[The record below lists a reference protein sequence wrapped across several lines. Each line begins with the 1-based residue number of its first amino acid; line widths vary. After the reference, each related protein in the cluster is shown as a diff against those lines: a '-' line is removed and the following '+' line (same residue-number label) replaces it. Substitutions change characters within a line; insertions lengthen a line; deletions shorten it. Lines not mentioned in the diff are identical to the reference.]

1 MSKIW
6 KLLLLANLIGVGALT
21 FLFPHLM
28 VGPGKLIPAHQAL
41 QADCFACHEAGLG
54 STQARCTTCHVPG
67 DIGRLSTTGA
77 PIVRAK
83 TSVPF
88 HQQLKTQNCIAC
100 HSDHAGIKRPG
111 WQGRFDHSL
120 LQAAT
125 RQKCQDC
132 HQAPKDAMHQQ
143 IDGNCS
149 QCHQQSRW
157 VPASFDHGKFFVLD
171 RDHDSRCVTCHVR
184 NDYSRYTCYG
194 CHEHTQA
201 NIRSE
206 HVDEGI
212 GDFSQCVECHRSGD
226 KHSIRG
232 KGGERQGGER
242 YGGKREKHGERGGE
256 KKRHEGHHDDD

>member
-54 STQARCTTCHVPG
+54 STQARCTTCHVPS

-100 HSDHAGIKRPG
+100 QVGPSELDIDCG
-111 WQGRFDHSL
+111 WQSEVQDLRDDVGRLEEELH
-120 LQAAT
+120 T
-125 RQKCQDC
+125 RK
-132 HQAPKDAMHQQ
+132 APGQF
-143 IDGNCS
+143 
-149 QCHQQSRW
+149 R
-157 VPASFDHGKFFVLD
+157 
-171 RDHDSRCVTCHVR
+171 T
-184 NDYSRYTCYG
+184 
-194 CHEHTQA
+194 
-201 NIRSE
+201 
-206 HVDEGI
+206 
-212 GDFSQCVECHRSGD
+212 
-226 KHSIRG
+226 
-232 KGGERQGGER
+232 
-242 YGGKREKHGERGGE
+242 
-256 KKRHEGHHDDD
+256 